1 MKYCFFS
8 KTTQMMK
15 KPLSQ
20 RGGVGVGF
28 LQMKIICILW
38 LLLAALS
45 PVLAQS
51 GKPAAKTK
59 SAANAAQTGR
69 PVMAPATKAAP
80 APPGGNVP
88 TFRLLAKNKQDSV
101 ILRWQASSEI
111 LWKVASRTGYTVER
125 YTIAADSANRW
136 AKKTWTIK
144 PWTEAEW
151 HQKLPTDTAGM
162 VLATLALGKETAITE
177 KTTLYG
183 LLLKKHENDTRF
195 MLATLLASYNP
206 RQAQIMGY
214 RLVDNTVERNKKY
227 LYRVY
232 APTAPFKLK
241 SDTALVYVETGSPDP
256 DPTLA
261 PLMKEEQDR
270 RVRIKWNRKY
280 ADTYFVSYY
289 PERSDDGG
297 RTFRRLTT
305 KPFFQVFSG
314 AEKEDADKYVFADSL
329 AVNYKPHQYRLRG
342 ITAFGELTA
351 PSPVLIAMGRDRT
364 PPTSVTN
371 LKAVNTTGSTV
382 RLTWAKAQKEGD
394 LAGYIVSKGNDLDG
408 PFKPLTD
415 KLLTPTTMQF
425 DDATANE
432 FSRNF
437 YVVTAVDTA
446 GNAAATQPAYVAMLD
461 RAAPAKPTGL
471 TGTIDS
477 IGRVTINW
485 QPNAEPD
492 LLGYFVYSA
501 NAPDHAFTPLTP
513 DFLADEQ
520 FSDSITLRTLSE
532 KIYYRVVA
540 FDKSRRASP
549 YSEILELKKPDRIRP
564 VSPVFDR
571 FLVADSSVTLHWA
584 RSSSEDVVAQWLY
597 RKEEGKDAD
606 YVLLTKFD
614 KAKTEYIDRT
624 VLPRHGYSYGLVA
637 VDDSR
642 NQSGRSFPQRVRTF
656 DAGIRPG
663 TKNLSATAPPDK
675 PVQLQWKMPIT
686 TGGRILVY
694 RKINDQ
700 PLRLIDNLP
709 GSQQTYLDASAQKG
723 TYQYA
728 LKTVYSDGGES
739 PLSAFVRVDR

>member
-1 MKYCFFS
+1 
-8 KTTQMMK
+8 
-15 KPLSQ
+15 
-20 RGGVGVGF
+20 
-28 LQMKIICILW
+28 MKIICILW
-38 LLLAALS
+38 LVVASLS
-45 PVLAQS
+45 PALAQP
-51 GKPAAKTK
+51 GKPAAQPSRKPV
-59 SAANAAQTGR
+59 QPDR
-69 PVMAPATKAAP
+69 PVMAPATKAVP
-80 APPGGNVP
+80 ALPGANIP

-111 LWKVASRTGYTVER
+111 LWKVASRTGYTIER
-125 YTIAADSANRW
+125 YTIGADSANRW

-144 PWTEAEW
+144 PWTETEW
-151 HQKLPTDTAGM
+151 HQRQPTDTAGM
-162 VLATLALGKETAITE
+162 VLATLALGKETSITE

-214 RLVDNTVERNKKY
+214 RLVDNTVERDKKY
-227 LYRVY
+227 LYRVF
-232 APTAPFKLK
+232 APTATFKLK
-241 SDTALVYVETGSPDP
+241 SDTALVYVETGSPSP
-256 DPTLA
+256 EPELA
-261 PLMKEEQDR
+261 PLLKEEQDKLI
-270 RVRIKWNRKY
+270 RIKWNRKY
-280 ADTYFVSYY
+280 SDTYFVGYY

-305 KPFFQVFSG
+305 RPFFQVFSG
-314 AEKEDADKYVFADSL
+314 AEKEDADKYSFTDSL
-329 AVNYKPHQYRLRG
+329 TVNYKPYQYRLRG

-351 PSPVLIAMGRDRT
+351 PSPALTAMGRDRT
-364 PPTSVTN
+364 PPTAVTG
-371 LKAVNTTGSTV
+371 LKAVNTVGSTV

-394 LAGYIVSKGNDLDG
+394 LAGYVVSKGSDLAG

-415 KLLTPTTMQF
+415 KLLSPVLTQF
-425 DDATANE
+425 EDATANE
-432 FSRNF
+432 FARNF

-446 GNAAATQPAYVAMLD
+446 GNAASTQPAYVAMQD
-461 RAAPAKPTGL
+461 RAAPARPTDL
-471 TGTIDS
+471 TGSIDS
-477 IGRVTINW
+477 TGRVTINW
-485 QPNAEPD
+485 KRNAEPD

-501 NAPDHAFTPLTP
+501 NAPDHAFTSLTP

-520 FSDSITLRTLSE
+520 FNDSITLRTLSE

-584 RSSSEDVVAQWLY
+584 RSSSDDVTAQWLY
-597 RKEEGKDAD
+597 RKEAGKDAD
-606 YVLLTKFD
+606 YVMLTKLD
-614 KAKTEYIDRT
+614 AAKVDYVDRT
-624 VLPRHGYSYGLVA
+624 VLPRHGYQYALVA
-637 VDDSR
+637 VDDSQ
-642 NQSGRSFPQRVRTF
+642 NQSERSFPQRVRTF

-663 TKNLSATAPPDK
+663 TQNLSATAPPNK
-675 PVQLQWKMPIT
+675 PVQLQWKVPAT

-709 GSQQTYLDASAQKG
+709 GSQQAYQDVSSQKG